1 MNIGFLI
8 LKVENLENG
17 MVIKNM
23 LFIGKMD
30 LVIKL
35 EEKNLLKIII
45 LKNMYLG
52 HTLLVIH

>member
-8 LKVENLENG
+8 IKVENLENG